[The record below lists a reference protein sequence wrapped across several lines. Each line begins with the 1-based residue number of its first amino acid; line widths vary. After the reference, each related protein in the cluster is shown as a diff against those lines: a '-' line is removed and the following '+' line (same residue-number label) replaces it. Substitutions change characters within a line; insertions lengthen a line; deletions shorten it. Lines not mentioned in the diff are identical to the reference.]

1 MNNSSFTIFD
11 DDDKALRWQFT
22 AYLKVV
28 TYHAKVDYIRKYVR
42 QGTTMPIENTPESA
56 LMYEQTWRYGSS
68 GFDFEDQKLA
78 EVFSG
83 LPQNSQQLLT
93 LIFIKGLSPKEVA
106 SELKCSVKSVYKQKH
121 HTLKKLRDKLINGGN
136 RHDGKIL

>member
-11 DDDKALRWQFT
+11 DDDRALRWQFT

-42 QGTTMPIENTPESA
+42 QDTTTPIENATESE
-56 LMYEQTWRYGSS
+56 LMYEQTWYSGGL

-106 SELKCSVKSVYKQKH
+106 SELKCSVKSVHNKKH
-121 HTLKKLRDKLINGGN
+121 HTLKRLRDKLINGGN
-136 RHDGKIL
+136 

>member
-1 MNNSSFTIFD
+1 MNNSSFTVFD

-22 AYLKVV
+22 AYLKIV
-28 TYHAKVDYIRKYVR
+28 TYHAKLDYIRKYVR
-42 QGTTMPIENTPESA
+42 KDTTMPIENTPESV

-83 LPQNSQQLLT
+83 LPQHRQRLLT
-93 LIFIKGLSPKEVA
+93 LIFMQGLSSQEVA
-106 SELKCSVKSVYKQKH
+106 SELKCSVKSVYNKKH
-121 HTLKKLRDKLINGGN
+121 HIEKAAGQANKWGQST
-136 RHDGKIL
+136 